1 MHPPSSSQTVRMPWS
16 DAPAI
21 TVVLVAL
28 VVVPLAQ
35 MLGNGA
41 GAQHGLEPLLE
52 LVAVLLGLLVV
63 SVSLHA
69 LEAQE
74 QARANVLVVGF
85 GVAAAC
91 NFLHGVL
98 VHSGPVHMPPGS
110 ADMSL
115 WLSSWARVAEALTL
129 GLTATRL
136 SAPGPA
142 RAWLAAAG
150 GVTLVLAGS
159 ALGPLPQWFAH
170 AADGAL
176 RQVVAVGLDLE
187 VVAEGV
193 ETTGQLSFLRL
204 HGCEGFQGYLF
215 GRPGPVELFER
226 EHLPGHSAPSL
237 ATSQPAQQ
245 EQRP

>member
-1 MHPPSSSQTVRMPWS
+1 MPWS

-21 TVVLVAL
+21 TVVLVVALPAL

-35 MLGNGA
+35 MLGDGA

-159 ALGPLPQWFAH
+159 ALGPLPHWFAH

-176 RQVVAVGLDLE
+176 RQVVAVGLALALAACGE
-187 VVAEGV
+187 APQPPATGGGGV
-193 ETTGQLSFLRL
+193 PQVRVITVQAQRLPLTT
-204 HGCEGFQGYLF
+204 
-215 GRPGPVELFER
+215 ELPMNR
-226 EHLPGHSAPSL
+226 ASGAS
-237 ATSQPAQQ
+237 TSQSPSSGSTDAAAW
-245 EQRP
+245 RSTG

>member
-1 MHPPSSSQTVRMPWS
+1 MPWS

-21 TVVLVAL
+21 TVVLVVALLAL

-35 MLGNGA
+35 MLGDGA

-136 SAPGPA
+136 SARSTSWRQ
-142 RAWLAAAG
+142 RA
-150 GVTLVLAGS
+150 
-159 ALGPLPQWFAH
+159 
-170 AADGAL
+170 
-176 RQVVAVGLDLE
+176 E
-187 VVAEGV
+187 
-193 ETTGQLSFLRL
+193 
-204 HGCEGFQGYLF
+204 
-215 GRPGPVELFER
+215 
-226 EHLPGHSAPSL
+226 
-237 ATSQPAQQ
+237 
-245 EQRP
+245 

>member
-1 MHPPSSSQTVRMPWS
+1 MPWS
-16 DAPAI
+16 DAPAF
-21 TVVLVAL
+21 TVVLVVALLAL

-35 MLGNGA
+35 MLGDGA

-159 ALGPLPQWFAH
+159 ALGPLPH
-170 AADGAL
+170 
-176 RQVVAVGLDLE
+176 
-187 VVAEGV
+187 
-193 ETTGQLSFLRL
+193 
-204 HGCEGFQGYLF
+204 
-215 GRPGPVELFER
+215 PGP
-226 EHLPGHSAPSL
+226 
-237 ATSQPAQQ
+237 
-245 EQRP
+245 